1 MFEREYILREPLF
14 YLFVVTTILLT
25 VGYFQGRRRN
35 RRIFLDAFQALVD
48 TVNPDDQTYTTIGGV
63 VGYHANL
70 LLKRKGP
77 VSRVDATI
85 TLLPRQSWLYLPI
98 SLLTMRFD
106 RLFVTIHLKSD
117 VPGEGHLIERSYS
130 RFRGPKI
137 ANEARLEKETV
148 RWGKL
153 DFILYYD
160 NLNVRERFR
169 DHLVRHPDPGTIR
182 HIALVPGDRKGFVF
196 MIPKRGRVATM
207 FRPVYELITSLAS
220 DAKKGKTP

>member
-1 MFEREYILREPLF
+1 MFEHEYILQEPLF

-35 RRIFLDAFQALVD
+35 RKIFLDAFQALVD

-130 RFRGPKI
+130 RFRGPKS

-169 DHLVRHPDPGTIR
+169 DHLARHPDPGTIR

-207 FRPVYELITSLAS
+207 FRPIYELITSLAS